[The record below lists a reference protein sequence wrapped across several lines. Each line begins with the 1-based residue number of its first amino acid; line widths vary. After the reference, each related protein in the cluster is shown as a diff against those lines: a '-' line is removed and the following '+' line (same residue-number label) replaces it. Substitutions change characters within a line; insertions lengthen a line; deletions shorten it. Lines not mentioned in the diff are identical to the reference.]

1 MNDILP
7 SVGACVLVNL
17 CVTTPSCLLIF
28 LIKYIKL
35 FSNKTKLKQ
44 FVYLKLVRLIIRYGR
59 RPRKTKTFHSPAGD
73 VFPATARPAINLSSL
88 RCHLLHCKVIH
99 KQDFQSW
106 QPAKQTFNYCYVK
119 IKTKSLV
126 KQRVRKLFYEYQK
139 TEISTIHLYQIK

>member
-44 FVYLKLVRLIIRYGR
+44 FVYLKLFRLIIIRYGCC
-59 RPRKTKTFHSPAGD
+59 PQGTKTFHSPAGD
-73 VFPATARPAINLSSL
+73 VFPATVRPATNLSFL
-88 RCHLLHCKVIH
+88 RCRLLHCKVIH
-99 KQDFQSW
+99 TQDFQSW
-106 QPAKQTFNYCYVK
+106 QPAKQTLTIVDK
-119 IKTKSLV
+119 KPDKTVLWIWEKQKYPLV
-126 KQRVRKLFYEYQK
+126 TNPTQL
-139 TEISTIHLYQIK
+139 L

>member
-44 FVYLKLVRLIIRYGR
+44 FVYLKLFRLIIIHYGR
-59 RPRKTKTFHSPAGD
+59 RPQGTKTFQSPAGD
-73 VFPATARPAINLSSL
+73 VFPATVRPATNLSSL
-88 RCHLLHCKVIH
+88 RCRLLHCKVIH
-99 KQDFQSW
+99 TQDFQSW
-106 QPAKQTFNYCYVK
+106 QPAKQTFNDCYVK
-119 IKTKSLV
+119 DTTKSL
-126 KQRVRKLFYEYQK
+126 
-139 TEISTIHLYQIK
+139 IK